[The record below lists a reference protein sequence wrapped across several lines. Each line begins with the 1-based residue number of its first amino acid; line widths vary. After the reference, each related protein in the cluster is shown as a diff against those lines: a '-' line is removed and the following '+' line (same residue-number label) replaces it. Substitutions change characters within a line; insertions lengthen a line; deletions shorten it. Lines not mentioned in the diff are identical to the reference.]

1 MPKYS
6 NTSIN
11 NLAPKRDGRA
21 VAALVCAFIGFKF
34 FGIML
39 GGAAIGL
46 GIQSRKRIV
55 ASQGQVTGEGIAKA
69 AVVLG
74 LLDVAF
80 TIFLIARL

>member
-1 MPKYS
+1 
-6 NTSIN
+6 
-11 NLAPKRDGRA
+11 
-21 VAALVCAFIGFKF
+21 
-34 FGIML
+34 ML